1 MIYYTPHLWTYQ
13 YCDVS
18 ETFFVGG
25 YEGHVGFFHF
35 YPSILLKW
43 NLDSIIFRPKIYSHS
58 FSGGFVFFFGGS
70 GSSESSSSDSLDES
84 DLFSSCLDLEGLPRP
99 FVAVPFLPNV

>member
-13 YCDVS
+13 YFDVS

-25 YEGHVGFFHF
+25 HEEHVEFFHF
-35 YPSILLKW
+35 YPSISLKW
-43 NLDSIIFRPKIYSHS
+43 NLHCIVIGQKIYSHS

-84 DLFSSCLDLEGLPRP
+84 DLFSSCLDFEGLPRL